1 MAASGSV
8 IRNEGEKKISA
19 YTDEGM
25 PIDLTWQI
33 AGVKKPLASVGRIC
47 DAGNVAKKSM
57 SSADEVSVSAMPQTA
72 SGGEQHEGREEE
84 GQGTVPEAEEQVTVE
99 MVLDDL

>member
-1 MAASGSV
+1 MAANGST

-25 PIDLTWQI
+25 PIDMTWQI

-47 DAGNVAKKSM
+47 DAGNVAIFT
-57 SSADEVSVSAMPQTA
+57 DR
-72 SGGEQHEGREEE
+72 GGYIICKRDIEDMRDIEWGI
-84 GQGTVPEAEEQVTVE
+84 
-99 MVLDDL
+99 